1 MIYKILH
8 IIFISVTFLF
18 AGCSDEFDSLLP
30 TTKTTPPMT
39 ADGKLDFSKIEK
51 VSMKKLL
58 NEFSENQLAAKEK
71 YCGKWIITVG
81 DLSDVSKG
89 DWKDGYVISITNDDI
104 FGDIDCE
111 ITTRNKDYILSLKSG
126 DEIVACGLLDI
137 GFMALKLKHCIVK
150 KLEKQ

>member
-71 YCGKWIITVG
+71 YCGKKRRY
-81 DLSDVSKG
+81 DK
-89 DWKDGYVISITNDDI
+89 
-104 FGDIDCE
+104 
-111 ITTRNKDYILSLKSG
+111 
-126 DEIVACGLLDI
+126 
-137 GFMALKLKHCIVK
+137 
-150 KLEKQ
+150 